1 MLDICQ
7 ALIFWPMKPIAAM
20 VLLLGITG
28 ARCRPAALP
37 AAKSETA
44 MPQPVERAS
53 AEDCALIVEIGKA
66 KMNWGATPPEFAFYP
81 EFDGAEGGTCLEDC
95 PWKDLGVADPL
106 IGTPTSEKAF
116 FISRPVY
123 SGMHASVDI
132 EKSISPNQRIDGKRI
147 APFILRD

>member
-1 MLDICQ
+1 MEAIETCGFGDVGHLPSTHILAHETDYACARSGNRVQIGRHCCNGLRD
-7 ALIFWPMKPIAAM
+7 A
-20 VLLLGITG
+20 G

-53 AEDCALIVEIGKA
+53 AEDCAIIVEIGKA

-81 EFDGAEGGTCLEDC
+81 EFDGAEVGTYLEDC

-116 FISRPVY
+116 LSHVPCIPECMHRP
-123 SGMHASVDI
+123 I
-132 EKSISPNQRIDGKRI
+132 
-147 APFILRD
+147 